1 MQQMLQ
7 LWDDLSVSYPQAQL
21 TVHGHTPS
29 FTHSSAHSLAFSC
42 IHGSVLE
49 KKTFLA
55 SLIRYWGARAAER
68 EDEQLDSAKQRQMG
82 RLAQFYAEQ
91 NKVLDSFE
99 EADKLITRHNSK
111 VGAPTIELSMDS
123 LMESV
128 LNVHVWR

>member
-1 MQQMLQ
+1 MALY
-7 LWDDLSVSYPQAQL
+7 LK
-21 TVHGHTPS
+21 
-29 FTHSSAHSLAFSC
+29 
-42 IHGSVLE
+42 

-111 VGAPTIELSMDS
+111 VGAPTIEVSMDS